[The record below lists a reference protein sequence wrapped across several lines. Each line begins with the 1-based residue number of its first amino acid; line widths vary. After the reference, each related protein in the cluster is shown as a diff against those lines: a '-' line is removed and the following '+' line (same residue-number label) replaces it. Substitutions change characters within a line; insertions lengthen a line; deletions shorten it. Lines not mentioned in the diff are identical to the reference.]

1 MKAIKWIG
9 PPQFTD
15 FGRVDTG
22 DIVHFES
29 YPHLFNLDLVAER
42 WVQQGYAEPYEEPA
56 AEPVKEV
63 FKKRKIK
70 EVSHG

>member
-1 MKAIKWIG
+1 
-9 PPQFTD
+9 
-15 FGRVDTG
+15 
-22 DIVHFES
+22 
-29 YPHLFNLDLVAER
+29 
-42 WVQQGYAEPYEEPA
+42 VQQGYAEPYEEPA